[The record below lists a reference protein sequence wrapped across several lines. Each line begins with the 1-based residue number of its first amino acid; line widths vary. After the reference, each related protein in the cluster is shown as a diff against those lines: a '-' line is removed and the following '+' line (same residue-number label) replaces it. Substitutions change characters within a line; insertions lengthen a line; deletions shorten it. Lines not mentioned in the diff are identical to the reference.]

1 MPAFLS
7 ADTLKLIGAAIFIAL
22 FFAWGLHERE
32 MGKTIAEQAAQRV
45 AMAQVI
51 HDTEVNARA
60 HEIAQRQVQKYKAVL
75 AARPSRHA
83 PHVWVCNNHDGTAPV
98 PAVPGTGSGDH
109 APPTQPAV
117 VSRLDIGPPIDHR
130 LAVVDAEIT
139 ALQAY
144 IRGCQKA
151 GRCAVARP

>member
-7 ADTLKLIGAAIFIAL
+7 ADTLKLVGVAVFIAL

-32 MGKTIAEQAAQRV
+32 MGKTIAEQAAQRI
-45 AMAQVI
+45 AAAQVI

-60 HEIAQRQVQKYKAVL
+60 HAIAQQQVDKYKAVL

-83 PHVWVCNNHDGTAPV
+83 PHVWVCNNQHGAAPV
-98 PAVPGTGSGDH
+98 PAVPGTGSGHH
-109 APPTQPAV
+109 AAPAQPAV
-117 VSRLDIGPPIDHR
+117 VPRFDIGPPIDHR
-130 LAVVDAEIT
+130 LAVLDAQIE

-144 IRGCQKA
+144 IHGCQRA
-151 GRCAVARP
+151 GRCAVGAP